1 MSLSKASS
9 RFAARI
15 GSTRAARVSSASK
28 VSSSTASPILT
39 TQNRT
44 LSTNRVISRSNV
56 VSGKSLSGNY
66 IQTRFYAGKVEPFR
80 LADIGE
86 GIAEVEVLQWF
97 VKEGDVISE
106 FDPVCEVQSD
116 KATVEIKSPLS
127 GKVTKLH
134 HKINDMA
141 KVGQPLIDIETAGGS
156 SSASAD
162 ASAASTSAAPAAAS
176 HAAASHDS
184 GDVFNEITTK
194 SGAKLKVLA
203 TPAVRHMAKAN
214 SVDLSSVDGTGR
226 DGRVTKSDLLGFL
239 QNGGQK
245 KAQPAPSASASH
257 TAKPAAAQAA
267 ATAAAASAPILS
279 DRTEQLRGYR
289 KAMAKKMTEA
299 LSIPHFGYC
308 DEITMDG
315 LSRLRNELKPAAEQL
330 GVKVTYMPFIIKA
343 CSLALKRYPLL
354 NSSINKDL
362 TEVTYHASHNIGIAV
377 DTPAGLV
384 VPNVKN
390 CQNLSIFEIASELNR
405 IIKLA
410 QENKLPPSD
419 LQGGTFSLSN
429 IGALGGTYA
438 KPVVVVPEVCIGALG
453 KIQKLPRFDS
463 NGNIIASQVMQVSWS
478 ADHRV
483 IDGATIAN
491 FSNLMKRYLEFPN
504 TMLAD
509 MK

>member
-1 MSLSKASS
+1 
-9 RFAARI
+9 
-15 GSTRAARVSSASK
+15 
-28 VSSSTASPILT
+28 
-39 TQNRT
+39 
-44 LSTNRVISRSNV
+44 
-56 VSGKSLSGNY
+56 
-66 IQTRFYAGKVEPFR
+66 
-80 LADIGE
+80 
-86 GIAEVEVLQWF
+86 
-97 VKEGDVISE
+97 
-106 FDPVCEVQSD
+106 
-116 KATVEIKSPLS
+116 
-127 GKVTKLH
+127 
-134 HKINDMA
+134 
-141 KVGQPLIDIETAGGS
+141 
-156 SSASAD
+156 
-162 ASAASTSAAPAAAS
+162 
-176 HAAASHDS
+176 
-184 GDVFNEITTK
+184 
-194 SGAKLKVLA
+194 
-203 TPAVRHMAKAN
+203 MAKAN
-214 SVDLSSVDGTGR
+214 SVSLSSVDGTGR
-226 DGRVTKSDLLGFL
+226 DGRVTKSDLIEFL

-245 KAQPAPSASASH
+245 KAQAVPAPSTTSS
-257 TAKPAAAQAA
+257 TSSQPAKPAAAATPQASS
-267 ATAAAASAPILS
+267 ATAPILS

-315 LSRLRNELKPAAEQL
+315 LSRLRNELKQAADQI

-362 TEVTYHASHNIGIAV
+362 SEVTYHASHNIGIAV

-390 CQNLSIFEIASELNR
+390 CQNLSVFEIAAELNR

-463 NGNIIASQVMQVSWS
+463 NGNIVASQVMQISWS

-483 IDGATIAN
+483 IDGATIAH